1 MIYAGYT
8 VMLPEETDKR
18 IRNFLGGCSHDCD
31 EDEIAAFVFSV
42 AQEYYDRVYCY
53 DGDLVS
59 AVEYF
64 DLKAEIIKA
73 IASRM
78 SARRLVE
85 TTEEE

>member
-1 MIYAGYT
+1 MGYAEYT

-53 DGDLVS
+53 DGDVVS

-73 IASRM
+73 IADEQ
-78 SARRLVE
+78 ARRILG
-85 TTEEE
+85 TD